1 MTYYDILFSFFIYGF
16 LGWCAEV
23 AFAAFKQHSFVN
35 RGFLN
40 GPICPIYGI
49 GVTVVV
55 ASLQP
60 YVGNLILLYI
70 TSTILATFLEWL
82 TGFLLEKMF
91 HHRWWDYSDM
101 PLNIG
106 GYVCPLFSAIWG
118 VACVLIVKLIYPF
131 TDKLVSFLPVWLG
144 KFLLVLL
151 TITILVDI
159 CITVQGILKFNKRLA
174 LMEDIAKELRN
185 ISDQIGE
192 NIYDSMMDGLEAQDR
207 LKARADVIREKVDEV
222 KPECL
227 HEGWQTS
234 GSAKVVRMAF
244 NLYCNGTPSVD
255 DEQGTEE
262 QVDECRRYSVEDL
275 FCCCYAPYFWQAI
288 QIRYPEYATYNKN
301 LYAMFGGND

>member
-55 ASLQP
+55 ATLQP

-70 TSTILATFLEWL
+70 TSTILVTFLEWL
-82 TGFLLEKMF
+82 TGFLLEKLF

-106 GYVCPLFSAIWG
+106 GYVCLVFSLVWG
-118 VACVLIVKLIYPF
+118 VACVLIVKIIYPL
-131 TDKLVSFLPVWLG
+131 TNKLVSFIPVWLG
-144 KFLLVLL
+144 KFLLVLFM
-151 TITILVDI
+151 ITIIVDI
-159 CITVQGILKFNKRLA
+159 CITVSGILKFNKRLA

-207 LKARADVIREKVDEV
+207 LKARAEVIRERVDEV
-222 KPECL
+222 KQENAEEVKARMESMRQRAEELRMRYEKMAKLPTF
-227 HEGWQTS
+227 TS
-234 GSAKVVRMAF
+234 RRILRAF
-244 NLYCNGTPSVD
+244 PKMMPREHIREFGQLRRILKKKR
-255 DEQGTEE
+255 EE
-262 QVDECRRYSVEDL
+262 L
-275 FCCCYAPYFWQAI
+275 
-288 QIRYPEYATYNKN
+288 KK
-301 LYAMFGGND
+301 

>member
-106 GYVCPLFSAIWG
+106 GYVCPLFSEIWG

-151 TITILVDI
+151 TITILFDI
-159 CITVQGILKFNKRLA
+159 CITVLGILKFNKRLA

-222 KPECL
+222 KQENAEEVKARMDSLKLRADELRARYEKMAKLPTF
-227 HEGWQTS
+227 TS
-234 GSAKVVRMAF
+234 RRILRAF
-244 NLYCNGTPSVD
+244 P
-255 DEQGTEE
+255 
-262 QVDECRRYSVEDL
+262 R
-275 FCCCYAPYFWQAI
+275 
-288 QIRYPEYATYNKN
+288 
-301 LYAMFGGND
+301 

>member
-16 LGWCAEV
+16 LGWCSEV

-70 TSTILATFLEWL
+70 TSTILVTFLEWL

-91 HHRWWDYSDM
+91 HHRWWDYSEM

-118 VACVLIVKLIYPF
+118 IACVLIVK
-131 TDKLVSFLPVWLG
+131 
-144 KFLLVLL
+144 
-151 TITILVDI
+151 
-159 CITVQGILKFNKRLA
+159 
-174 LMEDIAKELRN
+174 LRN

-207 LKARADVIREKVDEV
+207 LKARADVIREKVDEA
-222 KPECL
+222 KQENADELKARMDSLKQRAEELRSKYEKMAKLPTF
-227 HEGWQTS
+227 TS
-234 GSAKVVRMAF
+234 RRILRAF
-244 NLYCNGTPSVD
+244 PKMMPREHIKEFGQLRRILKKKR
-255 DEQGTEE
+255 DELKK
-262 QVDECRRYSVEDL
+262 S
-275 FCCCYAPYFWQAI
+275 
-288 QIRYPEYATYNKN
+288 
-301 LYAMFGGND
+301 

>member
-16 LGWCAEV
+16 LGWCTEV
-23 AFAAFKQHSFVN
+23 AYAAFKQHSFVN

-55 ASLQP
+55 ALLQP

-70 TSTILATFLEWL
+70 TSTILVTFLEWL
-82 TGFLLEKMF
+82 TGFLLEKLF
-91 HHRWWDYSDM
+91 HHRWWDYSEL

-131 TDKLVSFLPVWLG
+131 TDKLVSFLPVWFG

-151 TITILVDI
+151 TITIFVDV

-222 KPECL
+222 KQE
-227 HEGWQTS
+227 
-234 GSAKVVRMAF
+234 
-244 NLYCNGTPSVD
+244 N
-255 DEQGTEE
+255 TEE
-262 QVDECRRYSVEDL
+262 VKARMDSMKQRAFELRTRYENMAKLPTFTSRRIL
-275 FCCCYAPYFWQAI
+275 RAFPKMMP
-288 QIRYPEYATYNKN
+288 R
-301 LYAMFGGND
+301 